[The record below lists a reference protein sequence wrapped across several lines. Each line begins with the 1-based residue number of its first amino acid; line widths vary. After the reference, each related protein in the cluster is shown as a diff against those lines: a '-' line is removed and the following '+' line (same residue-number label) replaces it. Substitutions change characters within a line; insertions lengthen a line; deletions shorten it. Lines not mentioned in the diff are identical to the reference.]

1 MSRMKRDELSHG
13 GKIMALQKPEQT
25 FDEVAAEFVGHR
37 PKLYA
42 IAYRTLGSPWDA
54 EDAVQEAWVRLHRA
68 DIASINNLEAWLTT
82 VISRVCVDIIR
93 QQVSWREDLDR
104 DSSPETESS
113 LGPLPGA
120 DPSDTVMH
128 SDDLALAMQ
137 IVLDSLDP
145 LERLAVVL
153 HDVFALPYDD
163 IAPIVERTPVAARQL
178 ASRARRRLRSADV
191 SAIRDRQNTAI
202 IAFLDAARKGDFGSL
217 LQLLD
222 PEIELRSDD
231 AAVELATEGAD
242 YGAPLLDHQVRGA
255 DAVVRVF
262 AGRAELARDVFINGV
277 PAAAYVTDN
286 LLHAVY
292 LITFNADR
300 IIKID
305 VLADPERLSLLN
317 LQIR

>member
-1 MSRMKRDELSHG
+1 MKRDELSHG

-25 FDEVAAEFVGHR
+25 CDDVAAEFVGHR

-68 DIASINNLEAWLTT
+68 DIAAINNLEAWLTT
-82 VISRVCVDIIR
+82 VISRVCVDMIR
-93 QQVSWREDLDR
+93 QQVSRHEDRDR
-104 DSSPETESS
+104 DSSPEAESS

-120 DPSDTVMH
+120 DPSDAVMH

-191 SAIRDRQNTAI
+191 SAIRDRQSTAV
-202 IAFLDAARKGDFGSL
+202 IAFLDAARAGDFGSL

-242 YGAPLLDHQVRGA
+242 HGAPLLDHRVRGA

-262 AGRAELARDVFINGV
+262 AGRAELARDVLISGV
-277 PAAAYVTDN
+277 PAAAYVTDD
-286 LLHAVY
+286 LLRAVY

-300 IIKID
+300 IITID
-305 VLADPERLSLLN
+305 VLADPERLSLLYSH
-317 LQIR
+317 IR